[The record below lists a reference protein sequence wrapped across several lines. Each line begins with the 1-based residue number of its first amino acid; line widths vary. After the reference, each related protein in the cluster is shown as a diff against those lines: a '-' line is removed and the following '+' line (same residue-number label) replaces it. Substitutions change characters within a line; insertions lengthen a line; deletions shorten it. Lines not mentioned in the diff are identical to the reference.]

1 MKCLDCI
8 IVCTFLSFL
17 LVLYAGAQEE
27 VNWDVAQ
34 QIRNEGFNKSYI
46 MDDVGYMTDVF
57 GPRLA
62 KSPSYLESVQ
72 WLKGKLEE
80 YGLKNVVLDPYE
92 MGVGWRN
99 DYTSVHMMTPQYMPV
114 IAYPESWSSPTDGK
128 VRGPV
133 VYINFQEIESLS
145 DLEQYR
151 GKLKNAIIFSN
162 PKQEMKLGW
171 EPEAVVF
178 TDEQLDR
185 MAETPIFPPQPQ
197 VRRRDSGALAWRRI
211 VDLLM
216 VENIAAIVKTDN
228 FHDDGTVR
236 VTRISGTPWAP
247 DAPPNP
253 TSFVMAAEH
262 YNRIMRVMEKGITVE
277 MEVEL
282 RITLTDDDYND
293 YNVLADIPGTDPE
306 LKDQIVM
313 LGAHYDAHSSST
325 GTEDNATGS
334 AHALEAARILS
345 AIGAQPRRTFRFA
358 FWGGEEIG
366 HLGSRAYVKKYLG
379 NRDTQEYLPAHKK
392 FSAYFN
398 LDYGTGKIRGIFLM
412 NNLSA
417 KPIIS
422 EWIKPF
428 HDIGL
433 KHVVLIP
440 GGDIGSDHAQFL
452 AVGLPIFPFLQ
463 DPVENDSRTWHT
475 NMDTFDRIVPEYL
488 IQGAVVSAGM
498 IYQAAMGDEMMPRLP
513 VER

>member
-1 MKCLDCI
+1 MKYYNRIL
-8 IVCTFLSFL
+8 VYAFLSFFL
-17 LVLYAGAQEE
+17 AAPAGAQET
-27 VNWDVAQ
+27 VYWDVAQ
-34 QIRNEGFNKSYI
+34 QIRNEGFNNSHI
-46 MDDVGYMTDVF
+46 MEDVSYMTDVF

-62 KSPSYLESVQ
+62 KSPSYLESVE
-72 WLKGKLEE
+72 WLKEKLEE

-92 MGVGWRN
+92 LGVGWRN
-99 DYTSVHMMTPQYMPV
+99 DYTSVHMMTPQYMPI
-114 IAYPESWSSPTDGK
+114 IAYPESWSSPTNGK
-128 VRGPV
+128 IRGPV
-133 VYINFQEIESLS
+133 VYINFRDIKSLS
-145 DLEQYR
+145 DLAQYR
-151 GKLKNAIIFSN
+151 GELKNAIIFSN
-162 PKQEMKLGW
+162 PEQKMKLGW
-171 EPEAVVF
+171 EPEAIVY

-185 MAETPIFPPQPQ
+185 MAETPIIPPPPS
-197 VRRRDSGALAWRRI
+197 VRRRDSDSLPWRQI
-211 VDLLM
+211 VNFLM
-216 VENIAAIVKTDN
+216 DESIAAIVKTDN

-236 VTRISGTPWAP
+236 VTRLPGTPWAP

-262 YNRIMRVMEKGITVE
+262 YNRIMRVMEKGIPVE

-306 LKDQIVM
+306 LKNQMVM
-313 LGAHYDAHSSST
+313 LGAHYDAHSAST
-325 GTEDNATGS
+325 GTEDNATGA

-345 AIGAQPRRTFRFA
+345 AIGVQPRRTIRFA

-379 NRDTQEYLPAHKK
+379 DRDTQEYLPGHEK

-398 LDYGTGKIRGIFLM
+398 LDYGTGLIRGIYIM
-412 NNLSA
+412 NNLLA

-433 KHVVLIP
+433 KHVVLIA
-440 GGDIGSDHAQFL
+440 GSDIGSDHRQFQ
-452 AVGLPIFPFLQ
+452 AVGLPIYPFLQ
-463 DPVENDSRTWHT
+463 DPVENDTRTWHT

-488 IQGAVVSAGM
+488 MQGAVVSAAM
-498 IYQAAMGDEMMPRLP
+498 AYQAAMRDEMMPRIP
-513 VER
+513 VE